1 MKKSEMELECKK
13 IPSICQY
20 IRCLFEIEGTE
31 CNSKVRYDWL
41 MDKRLEC
48 PKICPK
54 YREKTQ

>member
-1 MKKSEMELECKK
+1 MELECKK